1 MKKILL
7 FLLVIASFSA
17 NAQKRIIG
25 ANNVVT
31 ILAGEAIPNWTLVRI
46 TAGKAWKANST
57 KIDSAAVGIAIYT
70 AFAANDTIQV
80 AFSGTL
86 QGFAVE
92 KGKDYF
98 LGAGGTFTATKPTA
112 IYSQKIGSWVED
124 STLQLNIL
132 QALPVIN
139 SEQFVNLPSDITT
152 NSVTLSNAAGL
163 SFEAEANTSYVVR
176 VYVVATFS
184 SAVSGIGLALDAPA
198 EATIVAGRVT
208 NQIGSQTLSSMQQIQ
223 DDAISGLAA
232 TNGTG
237 TSGNVGSTIPT
248 YVEGVWLVTTTTA
261 GTVQLRFRSEVSS
274 AITTLKAGSKFS
286 YLKI

>member
-7 FLLVIASFSA
+7 FLLVCACFSA

-31 ILAGEAIPNWTLVRI
+31 ILAGEAIPNWSLVRI
-46 TAGKAWKANST
+46 TAGKAWITNNT
-57 KIDSAAVGIAIYT
+57 KIDSAAVAIAILG
-70 AFAANDTIQV
+70 ASAANDTIQV

-86 QGFAVE
+86 QGFPIE
-92 KGKDYF
+92 KGKDYYT
-98 LGAGGTFTATKPTA
+98 GTAGTFTSTKPTA
-112 IYSQKIGSWVED
+112 NYTQKIGTWVED